1 MMIKKIYKKYEIIW
15 SPKAY
20 RNIQKIYAFTLEKL
34 GNERYAIKIVKEI
47 LKAINSLRLFPF
59 MYPKIYID
67 RKFKRQLR
75 RATVGKYAGNI
86 MAFPT
91 TVLVDKILIL
101 YIFHEN
107 QNYSNLLLNQENLN

>member
-1 MMIKKIYKKYEIIW
+1 MENKKYEIIW

-20 RNIQKIYAFTLEKL
+20 RNIQEIYAFTLEKL
-34 GNERYAIKIVKEI
+34 GNERYTIKIVKKI

-67 RKFKRQLR
+67 RKIKRQLR
-75 RATVGKYAGNI
+75 RVTVGKYAVIYEVKNN
-86 MAFPT
+86 
-91 TVLVDKILIL
+91 KILIL

-107 QNYSNLLLNQENLN
+107 QNYLNLLLNQENLN

>member
-1 MMIKKIYKKYEIIW
+1 LENKKYEIIW

-34 GNERYAIKIVKEI
+34 GNERYAIKIVKKI
-47 LKAINSLRLFPF
+47 LKAINSLKLFPF

-75 RATVGKYAGNI
+75 RATVGKYAVIYEVKNN
-86 MAFPT
+86 
-91 TVLVDKILIL
+91 KILIL

>member
-1 MMIKKIYKKYEIIW
+1 MKNKNMKLYGHQRHIEIFKNICLYTR
-15 SPKAY
+15 KA
-20 RNIQKIYAFTLEKL
+20 R
-34 GNERYAIKIVKEI
+34 NERYAIKIVKEI

-75 RATVGKYAGNI
+75 RATVGKYAVIYEVKNN
-86 MAFPT
+86 
-91 TVLVDKILIL
+91 KILIL

>member
-1 MMIKKIYKKYEIIW
+1 MENKKYEIIW

-34 GNERYAIKIVKEI
+34 GNERYAIKIVKKI

-59 MYPKIYID
+59 MYPKI
-67 RKFKRQLR
+67 LR
-75 RATVGKYAGNI
+75 RATVGKYAVIYEVKNN
-86 MAFPT
+86 
-91 TVLVDKILIL
+91 KILIL

>member
-1 MMIKKIYKKYEIIW
+1 MKNKKYEIIW

-75 RATVGKYAGNI
+75 
-86 MAFPT
+86 
-91 TVLVDKILIL
+91 
-101 YIFHEN
+101 IF
-107 QNYSNLLLNQENLN
+107 Y

>member
-1 MMIKKIYKKYEIIW
+1 MKHIILENKKYEIIW
-15 SPKAY
+15 SPKAH
-20 RNIQKIYAFTLEKL
+20 RNIQEIYAFTLEKL
-34 GNERYAIKIVKEI
+34 GNERYAIKIVKKI
-47 LKAINSLRLFPF
+47 LKAINSLSLFPF

-75 RATVGKYAGNI
+75 RATVGKYAVIYEVKNN
-86 MAFPT
+86 
-91 TVLVDKILIL
+91 KILIL

>member
-1 MMIKKIYKKYEIIW
+1 MENKKYEIIW

-20 RNIQKIYAFTLEKL
+20 RNIKEIYAFTLEKL
-34 GNERYAIKIVKEI
+34 GNERYAIKIVKKI

-59 MYPKIYID
+59 MYPPIYID
-67 RKFKRQLR
+67 RKIKRQLR
-75 RATVGKYAGNI
+75 RATAGKYAVIYEVKNN
-86 MAFPT
+86 
-91 TVLVDKILIL
+91 KILIL